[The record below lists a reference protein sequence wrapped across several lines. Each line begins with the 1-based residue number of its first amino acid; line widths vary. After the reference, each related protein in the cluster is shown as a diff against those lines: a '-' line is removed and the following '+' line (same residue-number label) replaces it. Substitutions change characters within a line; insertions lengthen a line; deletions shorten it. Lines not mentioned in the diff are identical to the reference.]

1 MKIGILTLP
10 FNNNYGGYLQ
20 AYALMETLK
29 QMGHEPTIIN
39 RRSNHKLP
47 LIGRLKYFVKGM
59 ILSIV
64 KQQRKPLIWNVE
76 SEFFRT
82 GEKMI
87 SFFNTY
93 ITPQMRFLYTTEAL
107 RKECEGKF
115 DAYIV
120 GSDQV
125 WRAIYVPDISNYYLD
140 FTADWNVKR
149 IAYAASFGT
158 DKPEYTDKEKIVCG
172 NLIQK
177 FDAVSVRESSGKNI
191 ISDFGWKTNSVEVV
205 LDPTMLLGANH
216 YDKLIANRQS
226 DAKDKIFSY
235 ILDFNQTKQAI
246 VDCISH
252 SLKKEIVG
260 ILSLRNRWKTNPS
273 VEEWLLNIRNSDFVI
288 TDSFHGTIFSII
300 FHKEFVVIPNKA
312 RGTDRFTSILSMLGL
327 EDRMINSTVQV
338 NVLLRKPIDWNQVEM
353 KLNELRAKSIAFL
366 SNNLK

>member
-39 RRSNHKLP
+39 RRSNHKLK
-47 LIGRLKYFVKGM
+47 LIGKLKFFAKGLT
-59 ILSIV
+59 LSII
-64 KQQRKPLIWNVE
+64 KRQRQPLIWNVE

-140 FTADWNVKR
+140 FTAGWNVKR

-177 FDAVSVRESSGKNI
+177 FDAVSVREKSGVNVI
-191 ISDFGWKTNSVEVV
+191 NNFGWKTNGVEIV

-300 FHKEFVVIPNKA
+300 FHKEFVVIPNHG
-312 RGTDRFTSILSMLGL
+312 RGVDRFTSILSLLGL
-327 EDRMINSTVQV
+327 ESRMINSIAEVD
-338 NVLLRKPIDWNQVEM
+338 NILRNPIDWNSVNTKYDALIQHSINFL
-353 KLNELRAKSIAFL
+353 KLSLE
-366 SNNLK
+366 